1 MDGRKSCDKNYFF
14 GFPKVLETNQ
24 LPTDSDIV
32 SHSLHLRKENINSGE
47 WKQNIAGIEV
57 ARLIAND
64 VCDIWDKT
72 DIPHHGTLKPKLVR
86 ERVESLLN
94 KSKIVL
100 KIPTER
106 RDNVKLSKVW
116 GKLFDISVCPHKS
129 LKICDCP
136 NCQTPHPESCHCP
149 PSVKVPDNWK
159 LFFLDQRMERR
170 QCLTSIDRVR
180 LREERYMLE
189 KEQKVQERNDM
200 DSKRLDEAR
209 MKVAK
214 ERELFSVGAPD
225 SDLVDSQ
232 GDRLSDAES
241 EGDNDDTDS
250 DWEEVEEELPTVI
263 EYNTL
268 KLRRFSRECD
278 RYKLSNRAG
287 AKAANAV
294 NRDFGTVTNN
304 NQKFLI
310 CPNKLRRESGGR
322 R

>member
-1 MDGRKSCDKNYFF
+1 
-14 GFPKVLETNQ
+14 
-24 LPTDSDIV
+24 
-32 SHSLHLRKENINSGE
+32 
-47 WKQNIAGIEV
+47 
-57 ARLIAND
+57 
-64 VCDIWDKT
+64 
-72 DIPHHGTLKPKLVR
+72 
-86 ERVESLLN
+86 
-94 KSKIVL
+94 
-100 KIPTER
+100 
-106 RDNVKLSKVW
+106 
-116 GKLFDISVCPHKS
+116 
-129 LKICDCP
+129 
-136 NCQTPHPESCHCP
+136 
-149 PSVKVPDNWK
+149 
-159 LFFLDQRMERR
+159 MERR

-241 EGDNDDTDS
+241 EGDNDDNDS

-287 AKAANAV
+287 AKVANAV

-310 CPNKLRRESGGR
+310 CPNKLRRERLKWGQKIVDQHSAREAPGNCHTPTTA
-322 R
+322 